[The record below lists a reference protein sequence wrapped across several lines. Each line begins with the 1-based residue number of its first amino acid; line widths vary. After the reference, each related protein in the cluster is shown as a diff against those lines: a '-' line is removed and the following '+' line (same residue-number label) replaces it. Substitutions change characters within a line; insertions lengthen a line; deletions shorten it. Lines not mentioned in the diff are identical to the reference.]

1 MIKIPTLI
9 VSGASEPVHRFPTGS
24 SARAAFT
31 SRNQGP
37 SIAINLSHNNI
48 VNIPNQQIPGS
59 PDGGQNPD
67 AVGALPAGAGA
78 AQTHRREER

>member
-37 SIAINLSHNNI
+37 SIAINLSHNI
-48 VNIPNQQIPGS
+48 LNQQ
-59 PDGGQNPD
+59 NPRF
-67 AVGALPAGAGA
+67 P
-78 AQTHRREER
+78 

>member
-37 SIAINLSHNNI
+37 SIAINLSHNI
-48 VNIPNQQIPGS
+48 LNQQIPGS